1 MLSLDAGLR
10 VATLLCV
17 MQLMT
22 TNSLDGTSQDPKIS
36 LLNDLEV
43 LNRLYDRMMPGET
56 DSDIFQI
63 QCNTLRHTWHYANEN
78 GTTECMRN
86 VACRFLPPLTNI
98 QHEYANSCNTMIE
111 VLCLLTDIN
120 YDIKGHPTRGKK
132 RKSGRLLGNDNTI
145 K

>member
-43 LNRLYDRMMPGET
+43 LNRLYDRMMVRC
-56 DSDIFQI
+56 DRCD
-63 QCNTLRHTWHYANEN
+63 
-78 GTTECMRN
+78 
-86 VACRFLPPLTNI
+86 VFLFVPI
-98 QHEYANSCNTMIE
+98 
-111 VLCLLTDIN
+111 
-120 YDIKGHPTRGKK
+120 
-132 RKSGRLLGNDNTI
+132 
-145 K
+145 